1 MAGIQ
6 GPQKE
11 KLAMALT
18 RDFKETIKARADRD
32 PVFRAALLVEA
43 VELLLEGDV
52 DTGKAV
58 LRNYINATVGFEE
71 LAEEVGKPSKS
82 LMRMF
87 SAKGNPRAD
96 SLFSVISHLQ
106 KSTGIHLAVARA
118 DRQGGSVGVITL
130 S

>member
-1 MAGIQ
+1 
-6 GPQKE
+6 
-11 KLAMALT
+11 MALT

-32 PVFRAALLVEA
+32 PAFRETLLVEA

-71 LAEEVGKPSKS
+71 LAEEVGKSSKS

-87 SAKGNPRAD
+87 SPKFC
-96 SLFSVISHLQ
+96 S
-106 KSTGIHLAVARA
+106 
-118 DRQGGSVGVITL
+118 
-130 S
+130 

>member
-1 MAGIQ
+1 
-6 GPQKE
+6 
-11 KLAMALT
+11 MALT

-32 PVFRAALLVEA
+32 SAFREALLVEA

-96 SLFSVISHLQ
+96 NLFSVISHLQ
-106 KSTGIHLAVARA
+106 KSTGVQLAIVT
-118 DRQGGSVGVITL
+118 GS
-130 S
+130 

>member
-1 MAGIQ
+1 MT
-6 GPQKE
+6 
-11 KLAMALT
+11 LT
-18 RDFKETIKARADRD
+18 RNSKETIKARADRD
-32 PVFRAALLVEA
+32 PAFRKALLVEA

-58 LRNYINATVGFEE
+58 LRNYINATVGFEK
-71 LAEEVGKPSKS
+71 LAEEIGKPSKS

-96 SLFSVISHLQ
+96 NLFSVISHLQ
-106 KSTGIHLAVARA
+106 KSTGVHLAIGA
-118 DRQGGSVGVITL
+118 S

>member
-1 MAGIQ
+1 
-6 GPQKE
+6 
-11 KLAMALT
+11 MALT
-18 RDFKETIKARADRD
+18 RDFKETIKARADKD
-32 PVFRAALLVEA
+32 PAFREALLVEA

-52 DTGKAV
+52 DTGKAA

-71 LAEEVGKPSKS
+71 LAEEVGKPSKR

-87 SAKGNPRAD
+87 SARGNPRTD

-106 KSTGIHLAVARA
+106 KSTGVHLAIGA
-118 DRQGGSVGVITL
+118 S